1 MENSITVQQR
11 IEELLKQRS
20 RSKYKLAKEAGFYPA
35 TVYDWFNDKGY
46 TPDRNSIESI
56 CLAFGIIQSEFY
68 SGVDGGNLDTEQT
81 RCSSCLQKSLRI
93 SEISFSIF

>member
-11 IEELLKQRS
+11 IEELLKHRS

-68 SGVDGGNLDTEQT
+68 SGVDEGNLDTEQT
-81 RCSSCLQKSLRI
+81 RCSSCLQRSRKI
-93 SEISFSIF
+93 SERSFSIF

>member
-1 MENSITVQQR
+1 M
-11 IEELLKQRS
+11 KQRGW
-20 RSKYKLAKEAGFYPA
+20 SKYKLAKEAGFYPA

-56 CLAFGIIQSEFY
+56 CLAFGITQAEFY
-68 SGVDGGNLDTEQT
+68 SGVDEGNLDTEQT

-93 SEISFSIF
+93 SEISFSSF